1 MSKFNTEDY
10 WKAIIL
16 YGLNAS
22 TYKIALGKTLINF
35 AKNKT
40 NTVSWE
46 ELSKEFLNQYL
57 LRLNQDNPMPQLSNP
72 KRRTV
77 MEKIILQLNDNQI
90 TTNEAIKQVG
100 DNAFEDVIP
109 RFHMLGKLKTDG
121 LFYKFIHG
129 ESLIL
134 TDELMTI
141 VENSEEELN
150 SEVDS
155 RWNLLEGAFYARFS
169 NDNYVLGNDILKTYL
184 KNGDNHRKNLT
195 GNIPFL
201 QGYQCNICFYCAEQ
215 LLSSDIHVDH
225 VLPRAVVNHDKLW
238 NLVLAHEHCN
248 QTKSDKLVGNHF
260 IEKLI
265 KRNENIIGSN
275 HPWRKKLIHQL
286 GETPKK
292 E

>member
-195 GNIPFL
+195 GNIPFYKVINVIFVFTVL
-201 QGYQCNICFYCAEQ
+201 SNYYRLTFMWTMFCQEQ
-215 LLSSDIHVDH
+215 LLITINYGIWYLLMSTAI
-225 VLPRAVVNHDKLW
+225 KLNQINW
-238 NLVLAHEHCN
+238 LA
-248 QTKSDKLVGNHF
+248 
-260 IEKLI
+260 
-265 KRNENIIGSN
+265 IISLKN
-275 HPWRKKLIHQL
+275 
-286 GETPKK
+286 
-292 E
+292 